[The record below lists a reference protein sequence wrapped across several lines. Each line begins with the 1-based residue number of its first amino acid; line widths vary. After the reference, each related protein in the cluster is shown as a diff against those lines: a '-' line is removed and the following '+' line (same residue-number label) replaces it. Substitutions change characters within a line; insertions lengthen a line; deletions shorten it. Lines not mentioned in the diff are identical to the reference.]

1 MSARFILRNMIYF
14 RDFFYLKLRNRYPA
28 YTDELLKKESVNAL
42 LMALSGYYATL
53 LGLLLIIGYKFNL
66 LVKVNQDNELI
77 LRVIVPIVFLGPI
90 FLLRYYFIIKFR
102 DIPFEEH
109 FVSTHQKDMKKRLIS
124 VCAFGY
130 LSIYIFPT
138 LLNHFLSLV

>member
-1 MSARFILRNMIYF
+1 MIYF
-14 RDFFYLKLRNRYPA
+14 RDFFYLKLRSRYPA
-28 YTDELLKKESVNAL
+28 YTDEILKKESVNGL
-42 LMALSGYYATL
+42 LMVLSGYYATF

-66 LVKVNQDNELI
+66 LIKETQDNELI

-109 FVSTHQKDMKKRLIS
+109 FINTHQKDVKRRLIS

-130 LSIYIFPT
+130 LLIYLFPS